1 MPDPSLTPA
10 IVAALRYNELGNAS
24 PYVLSFARLGQSGA
38 SFGIFQADT
47 NTNVTAQTCLSQAM
61 QAYGVSDGESAD
73 IMAIVSQPMP
83 NGPAPLLSTCL
94 AVANAALSS
103 AAGMALVDAMDGDTL
118 SVVLGEVDQC
128 IKAASQRLGAGSQA
142 ARTIDPAAQLSIAC
156 WVNMT
161 GEPTALKAWLGG
173 QSVLGLEPPEGSSV
187 TAADMMN
194 YLAATLYFRLHPR
207 NLGHLQDAVAAGV
220 AALPAAPASETADDL
235 NAAELGSLT
244 T

>member
-1 MPDPSLTPA
+1 MMQMPDPSLTPA

-61 QAYGVSDGESAD
+61 QAYGVSDGEIAE
-73 IMAIVSQPMP
+73 IMADVSQPMP

-103 AAGMALVDAMDGDTL
+103 TTGMALVDAMDGNTL

-128 IKAASQRLGAGSQA
+128 IAAAGSN
-142 ARTIDPAAQLSIAC
+142 TISPGGLCAIAC

-161 GEPTALKAWLGG
+161 GEPNVLKTWLSGT
-173 QSVLGLEPPEGSSV
+173 SVLGLEPPAGPTV
-187 TAADMMN
+187 LQADVMT

-220 AALPAAPASETADDL
+220 AALPAAPDSETADDL
-235 NAAELGSLT
+235 NADELGKLIG
-244 T
+244 